1 MHPNKHACTH
11 ERTHRPKHRQ
21 QSCLVSATDQTPSW
35 QMLLVRLLCT
45 YRCHPAHTHP
55 PYRQRGPLS
64 ISIETHTHTHHCPP
78 PPHQLHST
86 QWCAAALQ
94 WHSAALLKGF
104 GETQFSNHKVFVAH
118 LNVHTLSF
126 YANWCAHWEAQL
138 QWEMRHSPF
147 GLPTTHEKEME
158 RKADMKKTTSE
169 WVKLRKKSHHALTLS
184 NLKKGKL
191 VYNVGYYDIKAGL
204 DQWRWNKG
212 EKRGTKTSSVKD

>member
-1 MHPNKHACTH
+1 MHA
-11 ERTHRPKHRQ
+11 RTHTQAKTQATILSCVCNRPNAVLTDAAGAAVVHIPLPSRTHTPTLPSTRTLVHFHRN
-21 QSCLVSATDQTPSW
+21 
-35 QMLLVRLLCT
+35 
-45 YRCHPAHTHP
+45 
-55 PYRQRGPLS
+55 
-64 ISIETHTHTHHCPP
+64 THTHHCP

-147 GLPTTHEKEME
+147 GLPTTHEKELE

-169 WVKLRKKSHHALTLS
+169 WVKLRKKSHNALTLS